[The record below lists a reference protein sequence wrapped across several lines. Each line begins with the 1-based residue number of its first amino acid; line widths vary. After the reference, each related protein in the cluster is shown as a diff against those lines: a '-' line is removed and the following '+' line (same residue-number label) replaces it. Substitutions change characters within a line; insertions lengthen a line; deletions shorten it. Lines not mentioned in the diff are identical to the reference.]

1 MQIHIEG
8 HNSGSNFQISGY
20 SEAGVHQNDWLL
32 LSANLLSPHHHRLL
46 VRKSQAWN
54 LSVPVFGKFS
64 DRVKFLSVSD
74 IINIYYLVISKLAK
88 ISIYNMLS
96 IMQFKLI
103 YPNKV
108 MYTFILKH

>member
-1 MQIHIEG
+1 MK
-8 HNSGSNFQISGY
+8 F
-20 SEAGVHQNDWLL
+20 V
-32 LSANLLSPHHHRLL
+32 SAS
-46 VRKSQAWN
+46 VRVN
-54 LSVPVFGKFS
+54 IT
-64 DRVKFLSVSD
+64 DRVEFLSVSD